1 MLHTPEINQEI
12 KNRIKLSIAAYAY
25 EYKSDPI
32 MSDDDFDQL
41 ALKINP
47 QEKTGNIKLDN
58 FFRKHFAADTGLWV
72 RKHPELNKLEWLYKE
87 YFKNCDKNVTVQ

>member
-1 MLHTPEINQEI
+1 MVEINQEI

-32 MSDDDFDQL
+32 MSDDEFDQL

-47 QEKTGNIKLDN
+47 EEKTGYIKLDN
-58 FFRKHFAADTGLWV
+58 YFRKHFTTDTGLWV
-72 RKHPELNKLEWLYKE
+72 HKHPELNKLDWLYNE
-87 YFKNCDKNVTVQ
+87 YFKKNKTVT

>member
-1 MLHTPEINQEI
+1 MVEINQEI

-32 MSDDDFDQL
+32 MSDDEFDQL

-47 QEKTGNIKLDN
+47 EEKT
-58 FFRKHFAADTGLWV
+58 
-72 RKHPELNKLEWLYKE
+72 
-87 YFKNCDKNVTVQ
+87 